1 MGTDDIDEILNYS
14 MMLHAILKYIKD
26 AENASLKNKM
36 SGLQKKDFV
45 INLIKY
51 NMSNI
56 YQNHSSIINAMID
69 TLIHVSNNPGIL
81 KADNRIRKY
90 SK

>member
-1 MGTDDIDEILNYS
+1 MGTGDLNESLNYS
-14 MMLHAILKYIKD
+14 MMVNAILKYMKD
-26 AENASLKNKM
+26 AENRSSLHKM
-36 SGLQKKDFV
+36 TGLQKKDFV

-69 TLIHVSNNPGIL
+69 TLIHVSNNPSIL